1 MLLLPMCRKLE
12 QHFKYFFDEPLKLEI
27 ILGPPPH
34 GKKNLVSPVEYEQ
47 SLKQQANLA
56 EQGQEMGGGTWDGE
70 CLVNDIQSQVYTEY
84 V

>member
-1 MLLLPMCRKLE
+1 MI
-12 QHFKYFFDEPLKLEI
+12 QGPLKLEI

-56 EQGQEMGGGTWDGE
+56 EQGQEMGGGTWDGG
-70 CLVNDIQSQVYTEY
+70 CLNNDIQSQAYAECLKTWFLQMKY
-84 V
+84 R